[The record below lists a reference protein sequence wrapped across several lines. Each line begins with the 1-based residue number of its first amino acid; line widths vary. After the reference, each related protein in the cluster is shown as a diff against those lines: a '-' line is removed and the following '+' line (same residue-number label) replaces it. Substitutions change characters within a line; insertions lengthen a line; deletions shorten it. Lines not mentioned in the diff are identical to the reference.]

1 VNNLSQSESKARQI
15 EDIID
20 IEESTLSVDFIET
33 IAHNEEV
40 RKHNEKKYKG
50 CLYSIILRSLT
61 HKTFSEDEAFALW
74 KEILNHME
82 RLKILLG
89 RNVGVAVASLDYLT
103 NVKDKLTEPK
113 IIEEEKSSFITETS
127 AKDELTSLFTRGMF
141 DAVLKKEIAEVARDK
156 SSLSLLMIDIDDF
169 KVINDT
175 YGHSEGD
182 KALKAIGSVINN
194 LVREMDFA
202 ARYGGEELAIIMP
215 GADNKSAFDVAER
228 IRETIEEMQFDDFSV
243 TVSIGVSTCRHN
255 AVTAEE
261 LIKQADSALYRAK
274 EKGKNQVQEYQN
286 QNN

>member
-1 VNNLSQSESKARQI
+1 LSQSESKAQQI

-20 IEESTLSVDFIET
+20 IEESALSLDLIET
-33 IAHNEEV
+33 IAHDEKV
-40 RKHNEKKYKG
+40 RKHYEKQYKG

-61 HKTFSEDEAFALW
+61 HKTFSEDEAFSLW

-82 RLKILLG
+82 RLKDLLG
-89 RNVGVAVASLDYLT
+89 RNVGVSVASLDYLT

-127 AKDELTSLFTRGMF
+127 AKDELTGLFTRGMF
-141 DAVLKKEIAEVARDK
+141 DAVLKKEIAKVAREK
-156 SSLSLLMIDIDDF
+156 SFLSLLMIDIDDF

-182 KALKAIGSVINN
+182 KVLKAIGSSINE

-215 GADNKSAFDVAER
+215 GTDNKSAFEVAER
-228 IRETIEEMQFDDFSV
+228 IRETIEEMQFDDFAV
-243 TVSIGVSTCRHN
+243 TVSIGVSTCHHN
-255 AVTAEE
+255 AIAVEE
-261 LIKQADSALYRAK
+261 FIKQADSALYKAK
-274 EKGKNQVQEYQN
+274 KKGKNQVQEYQN